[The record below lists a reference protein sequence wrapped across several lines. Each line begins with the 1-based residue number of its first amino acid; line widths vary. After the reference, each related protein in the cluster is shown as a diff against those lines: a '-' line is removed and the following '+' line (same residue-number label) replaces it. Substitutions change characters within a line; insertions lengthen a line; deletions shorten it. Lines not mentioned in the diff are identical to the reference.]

1 MGIRDG
7 EAIREFFNL
16 PENEQAVSVIA
27 VGYGT
32 KDAQMPK
39 RKSVSD
45 ITKFYQNRT
54 ILDELIS
61 VCFRYS

>member
-7 EAIREFFNL
+7 EAIREFFNM

-45 ITKFYQNRT
+45 IAKFY
-54 ILDELIS
+54 
-61 VCFRYS
+61 

>member
-7 EAIREFFNL
+7 EAIRKFL
-16 PENEQAVSVIA
+16 DIPPENEQAVSVIA

-45 ITKFYQNRT
+45 ITEFY
-54 ILDELIS
+54 
-61 VCFRYS
+61 

>member
-32 KDAQMPK
+32 KDA
-39 RKSVSD
+39 
-45 ITKFYQNRT
+45 
-54 ILDELIS
+54 
-61 VCFRYS
+61 